1 MAFAARVDITLKI
14 GGLEESITVS
24 GASPI
29 VDLTTTSGGQ
39 TLSQDIVTR
48 LIPTSKFHSDLAR
61 MTPGLINSTPP
72 QTGSLGTEARGTFRS
87 YGISGLTVMVD
98 GMDVRSNTAQDF
110 GAGQEI
116 DIRTFG
122 NSAEQAAPGTVF
134 NIVTKSGGNDFSGG
148 VSEQHINGR
157 FQSENLDDALRAQGV
172 SQGDGIKYFNDFSLD
187 LGGRILRDKLWFYQ
201 DYRDRRNNI
210 TILGLAADPG
220 PDGKYG
226 TGDETPYY
234 PKISIRNTDSKL
246 TYQATRNYQVIGFL
260 DATSQLNDGGNN
272 RGVAH
277 RLVPYENGQ
286 YQTYDPSNWRGE
298 LRGTIRNNLL
308 MNVQF
313 GRTWYTATISRP
325 RATTAIATRRLDSI
339 GKPGS
344 IRAASWA
351 PGTLK
356 C

>member
-1 MAFAARVDITLKI
+1 
-14 GGLEESITVS
+14 
-24 GASPI
+24 
-29 VDLTTTSGGQ
+29 
-39 TLSQDIVTR
+39 
-48 LIPTSKFHSDLAR
+48 
-61 MTPGLINSTPP
+61 
-72 QTGSLGTEARGTFRS
+72 
-87 YGISGLTVMVD
+87 MVD

-122 NSAEQAAPGTVF
+122 NSAEQAAPGAVF

-157 FQSENLDDALRAQGV
+157 FESENLDDALRAQGV

-246 TYQATRNYQVIGFL
+246 TVSG
-260 DATSQLNDGGNN
+260 DAQLPG
-272 RGVAH
+272 H
-277 RLVPYENGQ
+277 
-286 YQTYDPSNWRGE
+286 W
-298 LRGTIRNNLL
+298 
-308 MNVQF
+308 
-313 GRTWYTATISRP
+313 ISR
-325 RATTAIATRRLDSI
+325 RDL
-339 GKPGS
+339 
-344 IRAASWA
+344 AAE
-351 PGTLK
+351 
-356 C
+356 